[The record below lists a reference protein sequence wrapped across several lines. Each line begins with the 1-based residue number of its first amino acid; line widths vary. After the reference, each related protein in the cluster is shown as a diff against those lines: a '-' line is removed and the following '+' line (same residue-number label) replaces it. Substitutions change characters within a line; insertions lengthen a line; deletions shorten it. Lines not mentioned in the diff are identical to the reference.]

1 MTSPTARS
9 VVLLCLLSGLAFGQE
24 KRAWQVPPGPGEV
37 VLHPNWVYTPEGK
50 ARVDARLTADAQE
63 IAQLRKDKAALEA
76 QPALTWKGAAILVGV
91 GILLGGSVALVV
103 RH

>member
-1 MTSPTARS
+1 M
-9 VVLLCLLSGLAFGQE
+9 
-24 KRAWQVPPGPGEV
+24 
-37 VLHPNWVYTPEGK
+37 
-50 ARVDARLTADAQE
+50 DARLTADAQE